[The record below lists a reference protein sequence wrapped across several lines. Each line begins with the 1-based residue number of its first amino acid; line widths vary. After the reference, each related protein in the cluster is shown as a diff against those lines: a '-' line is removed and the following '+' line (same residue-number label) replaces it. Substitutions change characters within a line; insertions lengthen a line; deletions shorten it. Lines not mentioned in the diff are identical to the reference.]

1 MNCAVRP
8 LVARLVLLLSVLCA
22 PAGAWAQSGS
32 DIQAQ
37 ALQWL
42 HQATQEIG
50 ASAST
55 PLRVEVSVG
64 APDARL
70 KLAACG
76 NMEAYQPAG
85 ARLWGKTRVGVR
97 CMDGMS
103 RWNVTM
109 PATVKATGLAW
120 VVRNPVSVGSP
131 IADTD
136 VIRAEV
142 DWAAEPDTIL
152 LEKDQWLDQVAA
164 RSLTAGQAL
173 RRTMVKPTQVFQPGA
188 PVRVVAQGAGFQVSS
203 EGQALTVGVVGQT
216 ARIRMEN
223 GRISSG
229 VVVGSRTVRIDL

>member
-1 MNCAVRP
+1 MKTVFQSPVLHTALWV
-8 LVARLVLLLSVLCA
+8 LVGLA
-22 PAGAWAQSGS
+22 PGWAHAQAGSEIQS
-32 DIQAQ
+32 Q

-42 HQATQEIG
+42 RQATQDIS
-50 ASAST
+50 ASASV

-64 APDARL
+64 EIDARL
-70 KLAACG
+70 KLAPCG

-97 CMDGMS
+97 CVDGMS

-109 PATVKATGLAW
+109 PATVKVTGQAW

-142 DWAAEPDTIL
+142 DWAAESDTIL
-152 LEKDQWLDQVAA
+152 TEREQWLDQIAA

-173 RRTMVKPTQVFQPGA
+173 RRTMLKPAQVFQPGA
-188 PVRVVAQGAGFQVSS
+188 VVRVVAQGVGFQVSS
-203 EGQALTVGVVGQT
+203 EGQALTAGVVGQS
-216 ARIRMEN
+216 ARVRMEN
-223 GRISSG
+223 GRVSAG
-229 VVVGSRTVRIDL
+229 VVVNSRTVRIDL